1 MLQNTNH
8 IIFATNFSDA
18 CHAAIPAVARWVDL
32 LQCKLTLL
40 HVYDAD
46 RVLYRDANALLQSF
60 FAEADNYPQCRRV
73 LMSGD
78 PAVGIAEFCQRHR
91 DALLVLPPSDQ
102 TGLPR
107 PWHRSLRARM
117 IESLPIPVW
126 TLGRTMV
133 GSTAPS
139 TVDRHLGVWVGS
151 PEEGLSHVRHAA
163 RYASDTRSTLHLL
176 HIVSDVNEGSLTHS
190 LRTKAPLGEEY
201 AEDWLNQVA
210 ASLDIAQRVE
220 IHVGKGKAR
229 RVLPQLI
236 RASGVEMLMVSQN
249 AAIERGIFRSEVNSI
264 FRECGAG
271 IVSVPLAPQGDISI
285 SAPSPV
291 LEEVA

>member
-1 MLQNTNH
+1 MLQHTRH

-46 RVLYRDANALLQSF
+46 RILYRDANALLQSF
-60 FAEADNYPQCRRV
+60 FAEADNYPQCQRV

-78 PAVGIAEFCQRHR
+78 PAEGISEFCQRHR

-117 IESLPIPVW
+117 IQTLPIPVW

-133 GSTAPS
+133 GSALAANS
-139 TVDRHLGVWVGS
+139 DRHLGVWLSS
-151 PEEGLSHVRHAA
+151 PEEGLAHVRQAA
-163 RYASDTRSTLHLL
+163 QYAAQTGSTLHLL
-176 HIVSDVNEGSLTHS
+176 HVVPDVNEGSLTHT
-190 LRTKAPLGEEY
+190 LRTQAPLGEEY
-201 AEDWLNQVA
+201 AEEWLTQVA
-210 ASLDIAQRVE
+210 ASLDSAQRVE
-220 IHVGKGKAR
+220 IHVGQGKAR
-229 RVLPQLI
+229 RVLPRLI
-236 RASGVEMLMVSQN
+236 RSSGAELLMVSQN
-249 AAIERGIFRSEVNSI
+249 SAIERGLFRSEVSSI
-264 FRECGAG
+264 FRECCSG
-271 IVSVPLAPQGDISI
+271 IVSVPVTAHGKLTVS
-285 SAPSPV
+285 SSPAV